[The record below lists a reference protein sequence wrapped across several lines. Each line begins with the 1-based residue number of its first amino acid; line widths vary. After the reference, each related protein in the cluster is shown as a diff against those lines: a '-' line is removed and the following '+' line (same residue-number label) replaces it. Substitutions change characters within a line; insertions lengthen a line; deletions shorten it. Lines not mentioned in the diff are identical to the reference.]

1 MPQLFLK
8 KLPPKAELG
17 SAKLP
22 KVNAVLEIFFPQPS
36 EKLQVQ
42 VKIYPSTS
50 ESSSSQ
56 TAEEVEP
63 IVKCHTILEMGSY
76 DLSPHNFGKGPK
88 RGLKINFEFIFCQV
102 GVE

>member
-1 MPQLFLK
+1 M

-22 KVNAVLEIFFPQPS
+22 KDNVVLQIFFPQPN

-50 ESSSSQ
+50 ESSCSQ
-56 TAEEVEP
+56 TAETVEP
-63 IVKCHTILEMGSY
+63 VVKCHTILEIGSY
-76 DLSPHNFGKGPK
+76 DLSPHNFVSD
-88 RGLKINFEFIFCQV
+88 L
-102 GVE
+102 